1 MTTTVD
7 EAVRVGTVQFHG
19 ERAPLLKAIA
29 SAQSQIP
36 AIGRDRVNPQLRN
49 RYATLDAM
57 SEAVVPVL
65 ASCGLCVMQVSAPTM
80 DRKVTIAGGNGR
92 EAREGHG
99 GMVVTTTIVGHE
111 PGAFASF
118 ETSVPWQE
126 APGITIAQA
135 VGIGATYCERYA
147 FRGFFRLA
155 ATDDTDT
162 DGAAPHTAPA
172 PQSTRALPA
181 PRDVQQQQPQR
192 QATPPPAAPVPVVA
206 EGEAIPGDDVP
217 IEVRTA
223 WWLQKFADRAPVSV
237 AALLAEKWPA
247 RADDVRRAYWT
258 SRFSECTAE
267 TFSAVARAMA
277 DVEPVTSSLRTSGWC
292 TEVAGAARA
301 RLGLKKGGA

>member
-1 MTTTVD
+1 MTTTV
-7 EAVRVGTVQFHG
+7 EAVKVGPVQFHG

-36 AIGRDRVNPQLRN
+36 AIGRDRTNPQLRN

-65 ASCGLCVMQVSAPTM
+65 STCGLCVMQVSAPTM

-111 PGAFASF
+111 SGAFASF

-162 DGAAPHTAPA
+162 DGAA
-172 PQSTRALPA
+172 ST
-181 PRDVQQQQPQR
+181 PRDVQQPRR
-192 QATPPPAAPVPVVA
+192 QATSARAAPVPVVA

-217 IEVRTA
+217 PAVRTA
-223 WWLQKFADRAPVSV
+223 WWLQKFADRDVGAV
-237 AALLAEKWPA
+237 AKLLAEKWPA
-247 RADDVRRAYWT
+247 GADDVRRAYWT

-267 TFSAVARAMA
+267 TFVAVSRQMG
-277 DVEPVTSSLRTSGWC
+277 DMEPVGGALRTSGFC
-292 TEVAGAARA
+292 TEVAAAARA
-301 RLGLKKGGA
+301 RLGLGKKGGA